1 MKAGSWSQMSI
12 FQDRDNNLIGNDQLI
27 MERWKQYFYET
38 LNIKDDVAIRE
49 EAICQEPEEKI
60 EPPTKEAWEIK
71 RMLKN
76 NKSSGLDNTV

>member
-1 MKAGSWSQMSI
+1 MI
-12 FQDRDNNLIGNDQLI
+12 T
-27 MERWKQYFYET
+27 ERWKQSFCRT

-71 RMLKN
+71 IMLKN
-76 NKSSGLDNTV
+76 NKSPGEDKSV